1 MPTLLKLSLDNPC
14 SENWDA
20 MSTVTTGR
28 FCQSCQKT
36 VTDFSQF
43 TDSELMDF
51 FKKRNYQPLCGR
63 IQQHRINKI
72 YVELPSTLFKS
83 RVPFW
88 KKFLAICLVVFGS
101 SLFIPE
107 SSYSQA
113 VMTVQVVNPKKVK
126 SKKSKKKIKYFKR
139 INSQIANHSF
149 VIDGDSTSYIL
160 GFMPMTKVLNPVS
173 YDIKEII
180 DLATREKNNSDTV
193 SAMSMIAKQD
203 DDNKEENNQTE
214 NDPSPMIATPAFQ
227 LKRPGKTKPPFKK
240 K

>member
-20 MSTVTTGR
+20 MNAVATGR

-43 TDSELMDF
+43 SDSELMDF

-63 IQQHRINKI
+63 IQKHRVNKI
-72 YVELPSTLFKS
+72 YAEIPSTLFKS
-83 RVPFW
+83 RAPFW

-101 SLFIPE
+101 TLFTPE
-107 SSYSQA
+107 RSYSQA

-126 SKKSKKKIKYFKR
+126 SKKSKKKIKYYKLP
-139 INSQIANHSF
+139 NQKTSQHFIE
-149 VIDGDSTSYIL
+149 IYGDPTTLIMGYIPTPKQL
-160 GFMPMTKVLNPVS
+160 YPTS
-173 YDIKEII
+173 YDINVLLE
-180 DLATREKNNSDTV
+180 LATREKNNADTI
-193 SAMSMIAKQD
+193 STTLMIAQQR
-203 DDNKEENNQTE
+203 DDNRDEDKKTE
-214 NDPSPMIATPAFQ
+214 TDPSPMIATPAFR
-227 LKRPGKTKPPFKK
+227 LRRPGKTKPAFKK

>member
-20 MSTVTTGR
+20 MNTVATGR

-36 VTDFSQF
+36 VTDFSQY

-72 YVELPSTLFKS
+72 YIELPNTLFKS

-101 SLFIPE
+101 SLFTPE
-107 SSYSQA
+107 NSYSQA
-113 VMTVQVVNPKKVK
+113 VMTVQVVNGKKVK
-126 SKKSKKKIKYFKR
+126 SQKSKKHKR
-139 INSQIANHSF
+139 KNGRKEKK
-149 VIDGDSTSYIL
+149 DG
-160 GFMPMTKVLNPVS
+160 
-173 YDIKEII
+173 
-180 DLATREKNNSDTV
+180 
-193 SAMSMIAKQD
+193 
-203 DDNKEENNQTE
+203 
-214 NDPSPMIATPAFQ
+214 
-227 LKRPGKTKPPFKK
+227 
-240 K
+240 